1 MNIYISSL
9 GCDKNLCDAE
19 HMLKILSDA
28 GYAFTDAPEEAD
40 VILVNTCCFIGDA
53 KEESIQEILS
63 LSRMKTEGVLKALV
77 VTGCLAERYQD
88 ELEKE
93 LPEIDGCLGVT
104 AWDRVAE
111 VVGEALEGRHPHVF
125 LPKDRLCESVP
136 RGRIVS
142 SGGYYAYLK
151 IAEGCS
157 KNCAYCVI
165 PKVRG
170 PYRSVPMEHL
180 LSEAAALAGS
190 GVRELI
196 LVAQETTL
204 YGTDLYGRRALPELL
219 AKLSETEGIRWIRLL
234 YCYPEEI
241 TDELVQVLAE
251 NDRVVPYLDIPVQHA
266 SDRILK
272 AMNRRTRKEEI
283 LSKIRLLR
291 ARIPGIALRTSLI
304 TGFP

>member
-28 GYAFTDAPEEAD
+28 GYTFTDAPEEAD

-104 AWDRVAE
+104 AWDRIAE
-111 VVGEALEGRHPHVF
+111 VIGEALEGRHPHVF

-204 YGTDLYGRRALPELL
+204 YGTDLYGEPRLLELL
-219 AKLSETEGIRWIRLL
+219 EKLSAIPSLHWIRVL
-234 YCYPEEI
+234 YTYPDTVTPDMVVSE
-241 TDELVQVLAE
+241 TCTF
-251 NDRVVPYLDIPVQHA
+251 RVMEPESNLPPTTYTVPYSETA
-266 SDRILK
+266 SCANSRSEN
-272 AMNRRTRKEEI
+272 AFT
-283 LSKIRLLR
+283 
-291 ARIPGIALRTSLI
+291 P
-304 TGFP
+304 